1 MSYHNPVL
9 LQESVDALS
18 IKKDGIY
25 VDVTFGGG
33 GHSREILNRL
43 GENGKLFGFDQ
54 DPDAQ
59 GNIID
64 DERFVLIPENFR
76 YISRFLRFHG
86 IKKVDGI
93 LADLGVS
100 SHQFDEA
107 DRGFSTRFDGD
118 LDMRMNQKS
127 KVSAKEIINNYSEEK
142 LAEIL
147 FLYGELRNSRNIAKT
162 IVEKRAEEKIETS
175 LQLRKV
181 LQRYLPKAKEHKII
195 AQIFQAIRIEVNE
208 ELEVLKE
215 FLEQIPKLL
224 QKEGRLS
231 VISYHSL
238 EDRLVKRFI
247 RTGLFSGEP
256 EKDVFGNSNEPLQK
270 VGKLIVPTP
279 QEIKLNNRARSAKL
293 RIATLKLSKDK
304 SLKH

>member
-9 LQESVDALS
+9 LSESVDALD
-18 IKKDGIY
+18 IKEDGVY

-33 GHSREILNRL
+33 GHSREILKRL
-43 GENGKLFGFDQ
+43 GKNGRLYAFDQ
-54 DPDAQ
+54 DPDAIA
-59 GNIID
+59 NKID
-64 DERFVLIPENFR
+64 DDRFVLIEENFR
-76 YISRFLRFHG
+76 YISRFLKFYG
-86 IKKVDGI
+86 VKKVDGV

-107 DRGFSTRFDGD
+107 ERGFSIRFEGE
-118 LDMRMNQKS
+118 LDMRMNQHS
-127 KVSAKEIINNYSEEK
+127 KISAKEVVNDYEEK
-142 LAEIL
+142 ELADVL
-147 FLYGELRNSRNIAKT
+147 FLYGELRNARSIAKT
-162 IVEKRAEEKIETS
+162 IVEEREKERIETS
-175 LQLRKV
+175 FQLKQV
-181 LQRYLPKAKEHKII
+181 LKRYLPKAREHKIL

-215 FLEQIPKLL
+215 FLNQIPGLL
-224 QKEGRLS
+224 NPEGRLS

-256 EKDVFGNSNEPLQK
+256 EKDFYGNTNVPLMK

-279 QEIKLNNRARSAKL
+279 QEINVNNRARSAKL
-293 RIATLKLSKDK
+293 RVATLKV
-304 SLKH
+304 